1 MVFDVLIPTAIV
13 GGVGLLAGLGL
24 SVASKKFEVKV
35 DERVGLVRE
44 VLPGANCGAC
54 GQTGC
59 DAFAEAVV
67 EENANQTAALWV
79 DRRLPIKLA
88 RFSA

>member
-44 VLPGANCGAC
+44 VLP
-54 GQTGC
+54 
-59 DAFAEAVV
+59 EPIVV
-67 EENANQTAALWV
+67 PADRRVATHLQRPLLRENANQTAALWV